1 MIAANT
7 RGILRCSKRVGQEI
21 LLILG
26 FVWTTTEDTKYSKV
40 CEWKGS
46 PAASLENYFHV
57 GDLAAIALLTTIM
70 QRKII

>member
-7 RGILRCSKRVGQEI
+7 RGILRCSKWVIQVI
-21 LLILG
+21 ILILG
-26 FVWTTTEDTKYSKV
+26 FVWTTTEDTKYLKV

-57 GDLAAIALLTTIM
+57 GDLAAIA
-70 QRKII
+70 